1 MKDINQTLFPP
12 AYCLGSWTTQRK
24 DAAVGFRFALPN
36 LLLSCCATL
45 LLLIFFGI
53 KTLRAQPI
61 TAAADGT
68 GTQVTSAGSN
78 PNQFDISGGTHCGA
92 NLFHSFEQFNL
103 NPNQIA
109 NFLALPNIQ
118 NILGRVVSGDA
129 SFIDGLIQVTGN
141 NSNLYLMNPAG
152 IIFGSE
158 ATLNVPASF
167 VATTANGIQ
176 IGEDWFSA
184 TGNHNYGALVG
195 SPSGLAFS
203 SSQPGSIINAG
214 HLTVP
219 AGEMIT
225 LVGGIV
231 VNTGTLTTPSG
242 EITIAAVP
250 GEKFVRLS
258 QAGTILSF
266 DLPVATQAELNANSQ
281 PLTPLSLQQL
291 ITQDISSVTE
301 MVVEDGVVIL
311 TGSGMTIPGESG
323 TVMVSDV
330 VDVAHPTLPTAG
342 TIRILGDKV
351 RVSRAKINAS
361 GQQAGGTVLIGG
373 DYQGQGILP
382 NASSTY
388 VSSDSEITADAL
400 QTGDGGRVIVWGDKL
415 TAFYG
420 NISAR
425 GGSSAGNGGFV
436 EVSGKSD
443 LIFRGTVD
451 LSANNGSTG
460 NLLLDPINITIVD
473 GNGVADDVQVTG
485 DNQILAGD
493 NPGTTFTISENAL
506 ENLAGNANVTL
517 QATNNITINDLTD
530 NSLTFAAG
538 TGEIQFTA
546 GGNFLMNP
554 GDTIATQGRKL
565 TIAAASITAGEIST
579 FDGASVFDGDDLRFP
594 EASEDLHLTATG
606 GDINVER
613 IFGKDIILESNNG
626 NISTGS
632 ISSEAADFGPGSHTS
647 LTATNGT
654 ITLNGRIRAGITN
667 KTSDST
673 ITIEAARFIATV
685 PREIVEA
692 DSQGNRVV
700 DNGAIQTVTT
710 SLYAYPGNVD
720 PLDNPPRVGT
730 GQILIQF
737 ANQPPT
743 IQGTGEILITIR
755 ILQDTSFTIG
765 TFDGT
770 GSGTEGIIGIGAER
784 APSVIPLLEDNQF
797 SAIDDAVTATGQI
810 LELEQNNSRGITCDS
825 SSTDEDDDCG
835 SLSEE
840 EEDVLEVISDS
851 SESLQ
856 N

>member
-1 MKDINQTLFPP
+1 MPP
-12 AYCLGSWTTQRK
+12 AYCLGSPETQRK
-24 DAAVGFRFALPN
+24 DAAVGFHFALPN

-45 LLLIFFGI
+45 ILLIIFGI

-68 GTQVTSAGSN
+68 ATQVTSASSN
-78 PNQFDISGGTHCGA
+78 PNQFDISGGTHSGA
-92 NLFHSFEQFNL
+92 NLFHSFEQFHL

-109 NFLALPNIQ
+109 NFLTLPNIQ

-129 SFIDGLIQVTGN
+129 SFIDGFIQVTGG

-152 IIFGSE
+152 IIFGQK

-176 IGEDWFSA
+176 IGDDWFSA
-184 TGNHNYGALVG
+184 TGNQNYGALVG
-195 SPSGLAFS
+195 SPKGLAFS
-203 SSQPGSIINAG
+203 NSQPGSIINAG
-214 HLTVP
+214 NLTTP

-231 VNTGTLTTPSG
+231 VNTGTLATPSG

-266 DLPVATQAELNANSQ
+266 DLPVATQAELNANSP

-291 ITQDISSVTE
+291 ITQDIGSATE
-301 MVVEDGVVIL
+301 MMVEDGVVTL

-323 TVMVSDV
+323 TAVVSGT
-330 VDVAHPTLPTAG
+330 VDVAHQTLPTAG
-342 TIRILGDKV
+342 TIRILGDQV
-351 RVSRAKINAS
+351 RVSRANINAS

-420 NISAR
+420 EISAR

-451 LSANNGSTG
+451 LSATNGSTG
-460 NLLLDPINITIVD
+460 NLLLDPTNITIVD

-485 DNQILAGD
+485 DNQIRLGD
-493 NPGTTFTISENAL
+493 NPGATFTISETAL

-554 GDTIATQGRKL
+554 GDTIASQGRKL

-579 FDGASVFDGDDLRFP
+579 FDGASVFDGDDLRLP
-594 EASEDLHLTATG
+594 DVSGDVHLTATS

-613 IFGKDIILESNNG
+613 IFGKDIIIESING
-626 NISTGS
+626 NIRTGS
-632 ISSEAADFGPGSHTS
+632 ISSEAANFGPGSHAS
-647 LTATNGT
+647 LTARNGT

-685 PREIVEA
+685 PREIIEA
-692 DSQGNRVV
+692 DTQGNRVA

-743 IQGTGEILITIR
+743 VQGTGETLITIR

-810 LELEQNNSRGITCDS
+810 LELEQNNARGITCDS
-825 SSTDEDDDCG
+825 SSTDENDDCG

-840 EEDVLEVISDS
+840 DDVLEVISDS